1 MVCLSPVFYVVEK
14 ANNTRS
20 ISSLPVRDGE
30 ALNTTVGFSMASGD
44 KPYFL
49 LWFNQSYRGLSLD
62 AIRKA
67 NGRIEGFVISDGKG
81 AD

>member
-20 ISSLPVRDGE
+20 ISSLPVCDGE
-30 ALNTTVGFSMASGD
+30 ALDTTVGFSMASSD

-49 LWFNQSYRGLSLD
+49 LWFNQSYRSLSLD

-67 NGRIEGFVISDGKG
+67 NSRIEGFVIMDGKG